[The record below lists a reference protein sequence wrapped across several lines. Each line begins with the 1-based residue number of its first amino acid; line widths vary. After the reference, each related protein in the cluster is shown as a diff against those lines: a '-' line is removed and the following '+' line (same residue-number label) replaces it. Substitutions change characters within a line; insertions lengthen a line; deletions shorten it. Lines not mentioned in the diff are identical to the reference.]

1 MFAFRDIRKTA
12 GKTAQEPGKELQ
24 KLKRQDL
31 LELLLEQMREADRL
45 RSELSLV
52 KDKEAGVSDL
62 AESLRT
68 ILDDREAQL
77 EQLKTRLADE
87 DAALQQAFAIIRKMA
102 GTTRESDR
110 IALQLQAENIL
121 ADRYISQNEAPA
133 QAPEATKDLAA
144 ANPLAA
150 MCAKVPTVYPAVEP
164 APEAAAPQPQ
174 RVDHLYTEPE
184 PVHAAVH
191 FANSG
196 EVR

>member
-24 KLKRQDL
+24 KLKHQDL

-52 KDKEAGVSDL
+52 KDKEASVSDL

-77 EQLKTRLADE
+77 EQLKTRLSDE

-121 ADRYISQNEAPA
+121 ADRYLNQAEAAEPTPKA
-133 QAPEATKDLAA
+133 ATEPVA
-144 ANPLAA
+144 ANPLAGTR
-150 MCAKVPTVYPAVEP
+150 AKVPTVEP

-196 EVR
+196 EVH